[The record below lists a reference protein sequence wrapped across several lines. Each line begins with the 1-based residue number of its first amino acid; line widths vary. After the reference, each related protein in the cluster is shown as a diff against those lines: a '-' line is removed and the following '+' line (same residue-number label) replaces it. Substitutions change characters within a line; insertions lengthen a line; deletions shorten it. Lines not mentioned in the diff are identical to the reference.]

1 MTIDKVTGEELGSS
15 YWTSNKGQ
23 FETVITPEVEGYSA
37 DKDKVEG
44 KTVGQRNLEET
55 VVYIPLT
62 GDINGK
68 PKEDKADDIVVEDV
82 QDLEVLDQ
90 VEEAS
95 ESHDGPTTYCP
106 GDDFEAPVA
115 NQAEGTGSKHKMPI
129 NLSNEDEVGKG
140 KIEETINIAGFT
152 VSVTGLG
159 LGRNGRKKKN
169 KKDHKDQKEK

>member
-68 PKEDKADDIVVEDV
+68 PKEDKADDIVVEEI

-90 VEEAS
+90 VEEQV
-95 ESHDGPTTYCP
+95 ESHDGPVTYGP
-106 GDDFEAPVA
+106 GDDFEAPV
-115 NQAEGTGSKHKMPI
+115 
-129 NLSNEDEVGKG
+129 
-140 KIEETINIAGFT
+140 
-152 VSVTGLG
+152 SVKLRVKALNTRCQLISQM
-159 LGRNGRKKKN
+159 RKKQAKVRL
-169 KKDHKDQKEK
+169 KKPSISQASPYR

>member
-1 MTIDKVTGEELGSS
+1 MD
-15 YWTSNKGQ
+15 N
-23 FETVITPEVEGYSA
+23 VIS
-37 DKDKVEG
+37 KK
-44 KTVGQRNLEET
+44 Q

-95 ESHDGPTTYCP
+95 ESHDGPTTYGP

-129 NLSNEDEVGKG
+129 NLSNE
-140 KIEETINIAGFT
+140 EEQAK
-152 VSVTGLG
+152 VRL
-159 LGRNGRKKKN
+159 KKPSTS
-169 KKDHKDQKEK
+169 QASPYR